1 LKFFNSG
8 LIINFRLTATEN
20 SFEYLNR
27 SAFFHVLCCRKYFT
41 GLKMNEETNK
51 TSEVGSILLD
61 VGAALMSSGASTHRT
76 RLTLERLASG
86 LGFRIELLITQR
98 ALMVTV
104 IDSDQE
110 HFFSS
115 LKRTSP
121 HKINFKMVSGISR
134 MSWHVFDGEW
144 TQEQITTELRRLKK
158 LPHYPQWLVLTTVGV
173 AGAAFCHIFGGGLI
187 DMSVAFTAT
196 FSGLFVRHWSTLK
209 KFNPYVCVFF
219 AALTASLIAGFAEF
233 FNLGNHP
240 DAAFSTSVLFLV
252 PGVPLINSVTDMM
265 DGNIQNG
272 IVRMV
277 NGLIIAFA
285 IAMGVFTVR
294 ILFSF

>member
-1 LKFFNSG
+1 MEAVTSD
-8 LIINFRLTATEN
+8 
-20 SFEYLNR
+20 
-27 SAFFHVLCCRKYFT
+27 
-41 GLKMNEETNK
+41 

-86 LGFRIELLITQR
+86 LGFKIELLITQR

-104 IDSDQE
+104 IDKNQE
-110 HFFSS
+110 HFFSR

-121 HKINFKMVSGISR
+121 HRVNFKIVSGISR
-134 MSWHVFDGEW
+134 MSWKVAEGNW
-144 TQEQITTELRRLKK
+144 TLEQVKTELRRLKK
-158 LPHYPQWLVLTTVGV
+158 LPHYPQWLVLSTVGL
-173 AGAAFCHIFGGGLI
+173 AGAAFCHIFGGGI
-187 DMSVAFTAT
+187 IEMVVAFTAT
-196 FSGLFVRHWSTLK
+196 FAGLFVRNWATRK
-209 KFNPYVCVFF
+209 KFNPYVCVYF
-219 AALTASLIAGFAEF
+219 AALTASLIAGIAEYF
-233 FNLGNHP
+233 GVGNQP

-277 NGLIIAFA
+277 NGLIIALA
-285 IAMGVFTVR
+285 IAMGVFTIR
-294 ILFSF
+294 IFINF

>member
-1 LKFFNSG
+1 
-8 LIINFRLTATEN
+8 
-20 SFEYLNR
+20 
-27 SAFFHVLCCRKYFT
+27 
-41 GLKMNEETNK
+41 MNEETSK
-51 TSEVGSILLD
+51 ASEVGSFLLD

-76 RLTLERLASG
+76 RLTLERLAKG
-86 LGFRIELLITQR
+86 LGLKIELLITQR
-98 ALMVTV
+98 ELMVTV
-104 IDSDQE
+104 IDKDQE
-110 HFFSS
+110 HFFSR

-121 HKINFKMVSGISR
+121 HKINFKIVSGISR
-134 MSWHVFDGEW
+134 MSWRVFDGDW
-144 TQEQITTELRRLKK
+144 TIKQVVVELRRLKK
-158 LPHYPQWLVLTTVGV
+158 LPHYPQWLVLTMVGL
-173 AGAAFCHIFGGGLI
+173 AGTAFCHIFGGGLI
-187 DMSVAFTAT
+187 DMAVAFTAT
-196 FSGLFVRHWSTLK
+196 FAGLFVRHQAILK

-233 FNLGNHP
+233 FNLGKHP

-294 ILFSF
+294 ILLSF